1 RGAGPRSSEHR
12 GHHACKSPP
21 HAPPPPRAPKPLPP
35 RPTPPPR
42 PRASA
47 PSAPRRPPPP
57 PPPATPHPPPPPHTR
72 APPPPLLRDR
82 RPGGRPG
89 GDALAPVRRGATRL
103 GRRLTPAPQ
112 RVQAPSPGRRPHR
125 SCSPRTAPTRT
136 NRPEED
142 GFGVPADPPPGT
154 VPSDPPPAG
163 GRHAVP
169 ARRPEPHRRTAG
181 APDPTG
187 AGGPAPARMRARR
200 SAAQRR
206 TIPCAGSRAPH

>member
-1 RGAGPRSSEHR
+1 AQRRRAPAPPDRAPRHDGHGPGDRGA
-12 GHHACKSPP
+12 
-21 HAPPPPRAPKPLPP
+21 
-35 RPTPPPR
+35 
-42 PRASA
+42 
-47 PSAPRRPPPP
+47 RRDPG
-57 PPPATPHPPPPPHTR
+57 R
-72 APPPPLLRDR
+72 LRDR

-206 TIPCAGSRAPH
+206 PLPPAGPL